1 VKREFIRFAV
11 AGAIGFVVDAG
22 ILYLAL
28 ALGAGYFF
36 GRCLSFLAAVWATW
50 RINRRFTFVVSQDR
64 SQWKEWWQYLFAML
78 AGGVVNYAAYS
89 AAILS
94 LPKNVML
101 PLVAV
106 AIGSV
111 AGMTVNFLSAKLWI
125 YKKSH

>member
-1 VKREFIRFAV
+1 MKRDFFCFAV

-22 ILYLAL
+22 ILYGAL
-28 ALGAGYFF
+28 ALGTGYFF
-36 GRCLSFLAAVWATW
+36 GRCLSFLTAVWATW
-50 RINRRFTFVVSQDR
+50 RINRRVTFTVSEDR

-78 AGGVVNYAAYS
+78 GGGVVNYAAYS

-101 PLVAV
+101 PMYAV

-111 AGMTVNFLSAKLWI
+111 AGMTINFLSAKLWI
-125 YKKSH
+125 YRKLP